1 MQEKTNPTHGL
12 DSEEEPLSMTVYDLP
27 SPSNLAQEDATRTR
41 KGRLLMIIVL
51 LICASPVVMSYLTY
65 YVIRPSSIR
74 SFGELVQPTRAIPS
88 LNVEVITK
96 PSAETRKLENL
107 QSLKGQWLLI
117 NVSTSGCEQACQES
131 LYFQRQIH
139 TALGREKDRVD
150 RVWLIADDKSP
161 APELVQAVGESWVIK
176 ANAQELAKWF
186 GIASQSSMNEHMYLV
201 DPMGE
206 LMMQFPAHIQI
217 DTAPKI
223 RRDIERVLRASE
235 SWDLPGR
242 NDLPKHDAS
251 SLSNN
256 PSNPTTDNATAS
268 TKP

>member
-12 DSEEEPLSMTVYDLP
+12 ENLEEPLSMTVYDLP
-27 SPSNLAQEDATRTR
+27 SPSNLAQDEATRTR

-74 SFGELVQPTRAIPS
+74 SFGELVQPTRAIPPLS
-88 LNVEVITK
+88 AEVITQPK
-96 PSAETRKLENL
+96 AETRKLENL

-117 NVSTSGCEQACQES
+117 NVSTSGCDQACQES

-150 RVWLIADDKSP
+150 RVWLIAGDTSP
-161 APELVQAVGESWVIK
+161 APELVQAVGESWIIK
-176 ANAQELAKWF
+176 ANAQQLAKWL
-186 GIASQSSMNEHMYLV
+186 GAASEASVNEHMYLV

-206 LMMQFPAHIQI
+206 LMMQFPSHIQI
-217 DTAPKI
+217 DSAPKI

-242 NDLPKHDAS
+242 NDLPKSAVSAPINNSSSPAPNGAS
-251 SLSNN
+251 S
-256 PSNPTTDNATAS
+256 P